1 MTVGRR
7 ILGPLVQ
14 RTIRVCGPP
23 IVILLAVA
31 VGLPAIAQTWS
42 ESAAAYERGDY
53 AIAYRGFR
61 LHAEQGDAGSQY
73 YLGLMYV
80 YGFGVPQDYAEAL
93 KWYRRAAE
101 QSDAHAQHDLGS
113 MYFHGIG
120 VPQDYTKALEW
131 YRRAAEQS
139 DGRAQFALGAM
150 YLRGDGIPQDY
161 TKAADWYRRAAEQ
174 GVARAQSAL
183 GTMYLRGDGVPQ
195 DYTKAADWYRRAAEQ
210 GAELAQ
216 FNLGVMYYDGEGV
229 PQDYARAAQWFRRAA
244 EQAYAP
250 AQLRLGHLY
259 YDGWGIPQ
267 DYVQAHRWFSLA
279 ASDPSASRTDRVV
292 AFSFRDMV
300 ELRMGSEQLAH
311 AQRLARDWKPKYEDE
326 DSPAST
332 SPQLDVADSPTPSSA
347 QMQTGSFTYDDGST
361 YEGEFKDGK
370 VHGHGTYVWPDGTTY
385 TGDFVD
391 GLPEGTGTTTWPDGG
406 TYTGDFVNGRLEGT
420 GTHTLT
426 SGTTYTGDFVNG
438 RLEGTGTITWP
449 DGTSYM
455 GKFVDGRLEGAG
467 TIAWP
472 DGSTYSGVFDR
483 RAAEQGNAF
492 AQLSLGILYYYGLD
506 VPQDDVQAHKWFNIA
521 GSRLRDSERRAVAIR
536 HREQVASRLS
546 SSQLARAFRLAREW
560 QPKEESDSP
569 APGDSQLSIPDSRS
583 PAHLDRV
590 MTGSGFRVSADGHI
604 LTNAHVVRGC
614 TEVRAPTGIS
624 VRVVAYDD
632 AADLALLE
640 SPSRSP
646 DAVAAFRQG
655 RGIRSG
661 ASVVVVGHPLHGI
674 LASEASVSAGIVSAL
689 AGPGDDR
696 RLIQITAP
704 VQPGNSG
711 GPVLDSAG
719 NVIGV
724 VVARLDALE
733 VGRNAGYLPQNVNFA
748 VAAGAA
754 RAFLDAE
761 GVPYLTSPSQRALPT
776 DQVAA
781 IGKRFT
787 VLVECW
793 KPRT

>member
-1 MTVGRR
+1 MIVARK
-7 ILGPLVQ
+7 IVGPLVQ
-14 RTIRVCGPP
+14 RTIRVCVPA
-23 IVILLAVA
+23 IVIWLAVA
-31 VGLPAIAQTWS
+31 GGFPAVAQTWT
-42 ESAAAYERGDY
+42 ESVTAYERGDY

-61 LHAEQGDAGSQY
+61 LHAEQGDAGAQY

-80 YGFGVPQDYAEAL
+80 YGDGVPQDYAEAL
-93 KWYRRAAE
+93 
-101 QSDAHAQHDLGS
+101 
-113 MYFHGIG
+113 
-120 VPQDYTKALEW
+120 PT
-131 YRRAAEQS
+131 
-139 DGRAQFALGAM
+139 
-150 YLRGDGIPQDY
+150 
-161 TKAADWYRRAAEQ
+161 WYRRAAEQ
-174 GVARAQSAL
+174 GVARAQYYL
-183 GTMYLRGDGVPQ
+183 GLMYVYGFVVPQ
-195 DYTKAADWYRRAAEQ
+195 NYTKAADWYRRAAEQ

-216 FNLGVMYYDGEGV
+216 FNLGVMYYNGEGV
-229 PQDYARAAQWFRRAA
+229 PQDYTRAAQWFRRAA

-267 DYVQAHRWFSLA
+267 DYVQSHKWFSLA

-300 ELRMGSEQLAH
+300 ELRMGPEQLAH
-311 AQRLARDWKPKYEDE
+311 AQRLAGEWKPRYEDA
-326 DSPAST
+326 DLPSSS
-332 SPQLDVADSPTPSSA
+332 SPQLYVADSPAPSSA
-347 QMQTGSFTYDDGST
+347 QIKTGSFTYDDGSS
-361 YEGEFKDGK
+361 YEGEFEDGK
-370 VHGHGTYVWPDGTTY
+370 VHGQGTYSWSDGTMYQGAFESGLPHGEGRQTWPSGATYEGNFTAGRINGYGTLTLPDGTTY

-391 GLPEGTGTTTWPDGG
+391 ERREGTGTLTLPDATT
-406 TYTGDFVNGRLEGT
+406 YMGDFVDEEP
-420 GTHTLT
+420 
-426 SGTTYTGDFVNG
+426 
-438 RLEGTGTITWP
+438 EGTGTITWP
-449 DGTSYM
+449 DG
-455 GKFVDGRLEGAG
+455 
-467 TIAWP
+467 
-472 DGSTYSGVFDR
+472 STYSGIFDR

-506 VPQDDVQAHKWFNIA
+506 VPQDDVEAHKWFNIA
-521 GSRLRDSERRAVAIR
+521 ASRLRDSERRAIAIR
-536 HREQVASRLS
+536 YREQVASRLS

-560 QPKEESDSP
+560 QPTEESDSP
-569 APGDSQLSIPDSRS
+569 SPRDSQLRIPDSRP
-583 PAHLDRV
+583 PAHLDRA

-614 TEVRAPTGIS
+614 AEVRAPTGMS

-640 SPSRSP
+640 SSSRSP

-724 VVARLDALE
+724 VVARLDVLK
-733 VGRNAGYLPQNVNFA
+733 VGRDAGYLPQNVNFA

-781 IGKRFT
+781 TGKRFT

>member
-1 MTVGRR
+1 MGRKIVGR
-7 ILGPLVQ
+7 LVQ
-14 RTIRVCGPP
+14 RTIRVCVPA
-23 IVILLAVA
+23 IVIWLAVA
-31 VGLPAIAQTWS
+31 GGFPAVAQTWS
-42 ESAAAYERGDY
+42 ESVTAYERGDY

-61 LHAEQGDAGSQY
+61 LHAEQGDAGGQY

-101 QSDAHAQHDLGS
+101 Q
-113 MYFHGIG
+113 
-120 VPQDYTKALEW
+120 
-131 YRRAAEQS
+131 
-139 DGRAQFALGAM
+139 
-150 YLRGDGIPQDY
+150 
-161 TKAADWYRRAAEQ
+161 
-174 GVARAQSAL
+174 GVAR
-183 GTMYLRGDGVPQ
+183 
-195 DYTKAADWYRRAAEQ
+195 
-210 GAELAQ
+210 AQ

-267 DYVQAHRWFSLA
+267 DYVQAHKWFSLV

-347 QMQTGSFTYDDGST
+347 QMQTGSFTYDDGSI
-361 YEGEFKDGK
+361 YEGEFVDGK
-370 VHGHGTYVWPDGTTY
+370 VHGQGTYTWSDGTMYEGTFESGLLHGEGRLMWPSGAMYDGPFQAGEMAGTGTKTWPSGATYTGDFVDGRIEGTGTMAWPDGTSYTGDFVDGRIEGTGTMAWPGGTTY

-391 GLPEGTGTTTWPDGG
+391 ERREGTGTLTLPDATTYMGDFVDDEPEGTGT
-406 TYTGDFVNGRLEGT
+406 
-420 GTHTLT
+420 
-426 SGTTYTGDFVNG
+426 
-438 RLEGTGTITWP
+438 
-449 DGTSYM
+449 
-455 GKFVDGRLEGAG
+455 
-467 TIAWP
+467 IAWA
-472 DGSTYSGVFDR
+472 DGSTYSGIFDR

-506 VPQDDVQAHKWFNIA
+506 VPQDDLQAHKWFNIA
-521 GSRLRDSERRAVAIR
+521 ASRLRDSEKRAMAIR
-536 HREQVASRLS
+536 YREQVASRLS

-569 APGDSQLSIPDSRS
+569 SPRDSELSVPDSRP
-583 PAHLDRV
+583 PAHLDRA

-614 TEVRAPTGIS
+614 AEVRAPTGMS

-640 SPSRSP
+640 SSSRFP

-661 ASVVVVGHPLHGI
+661 ASVMVVGHPLHGI

-724 VVARLDALE
+724 VVSRLDALE
-733 VGRNAGYLPQNVNFA
+733 VGRDAGYVPQNINFA

-781 IGKRFT
+781 TGKRFT